1 MTKTIKTAA
10 LVAGTPL
17 AAKVPTTVAVIDAP
31 FIANLI
37 NLDHKARVDALLKL
51 LPGEVAAIGGKSGA
65 LASSCYEV
73 LSMMMDRKHG
83 KGWADRK
90 YGGRTLTELEK
101 QERDS
106 LKADLEGMKAT
117 FAANGYSNKDQAIK
131 YVKDWSRGLIGK
143 KREPGQNKARP
154 TVQMLNEDMPKL
166 YRRLNNA
173 DDVTENAVT
182 LMDAIGAY
190 LVAEGMDLRKVLGE

>member
-1 MTKTIKTAA
+1 MSKTIKTAA
-10 LVAGTPL
+10 LVAAP
-17 AAKVPTTVAVIDAP
+17 AAAVIAAHDDAA
-31 FIANLI
+31 FISNLL
-37 NLDHKARVDALLKL
+37 NMDAKSRVAELLKL
-51 LPGEVAAIGGKSGA
+51 KPGEVAAIGGKSGA

-90 YGGRTLTELEK
+90 YGGRTLTDLEK

-106 LKADLEGMKAT
+106 LKADLEGMKST
-117 FAANGYSNKDQAIK
+117 FKANGYSNADQAIK

-154 TVQMLNEDMPKL
+154 TAQMLNEDMPKL

>member
-10 LVAGTPL
+10 LVAAP
-17 AAKVPTTVAVIDAP
+17 AAVVVAAQDDNA

-37 NLDHKARVDALLKL
+37 NMDAKSRIEALLKL
-51 LPGEVAAIGGKSGA
+51 KAGEVAAIGGKSGA

-106 LKADLEGMKAT
+106 LKADLEGMKST
-117 FAANGYSNKDQAIK
+117 FKANGYSNADQAIK

-173 DDVTENAVT
+173 DDVTDNAVA

>member
-10 LVAGTPL
+10 LVAAP
-17 AAKVPTTVAVIDAP
+17 AAAVIAAHDDAA
-31 FIANLI
+31 FISNLL
-37 NLDHKARVDALLKL
+37 NMDAKSRVAELLKL
-51 LPGEVAAIGGKSGA
+51 KPGEVAAIGGKSGA

-90 YGGRTLTELEK
+90 YGGRTLTDLEK

-106 LKADLEGMKAT
+106 LKADLEGMKST
-117 FAANGYSNKDQAIK
+117 FKANGYSNADQAIK

-173 DDVTENAVT
+173 DDVTENAVA

>member
-1 MTKTIKTAA
+1 MCSSD
-10 LVAGTPL
+10 L
-17 AAKVPTTVAVIDAP
+17 
-31 FIANLI
+31 
-37 NLDHKARVDALLKL
+37 
-51 LPGEVAAIGGKSGA
+51 EVAAIGGKSGA

>member
-1 MTKTIKTAA
+1 MTKTVKTAA
-10 LVAGTPL
+10 LVAAP
-17 AAKVPTTVAVIDAP
+17 AAAVIAAHDDAA
-31 FIANLI
+31 FISNLL
-37 NLDHKARVDALLKL
+37 NMDAKSRVAELLKL
-51 LPGEVAAIGGKSGA
+51 KPGEVAAIGGKSGA

-106 LKADLEGMKAT
+106 LKADLEGMKST
-117 FAANGYSNKDQAIK
+117 FKANGYSNADQAIK

-173 DDVTENAVT
+173 DDVTDNAVA
-182 LMDAIGAY
+182 LMDAIGVY

>member
-1 MTKTIKTAA
+1 MTKTVKTAA
-10 LVAGTPL
+10 LVAAP
-17 AAKVPTTVAVIDAP
+17 AAVVVAHDDNA
-31 FIANLI
+31 FIANL
-37 NLDHKARVDALLKL
+37 LAMDAKQRVAELLKL
-51 LPGEVAAIGGKSGA
+51 KPGEVAAIGGKSGA
-65 LASSCYEV
+65 LATSCYEV

-90 YGGRTLTELEK
+90 YGGRALTDLEK

-106 LKADLEGMKAT
+106 LKADLEGMKST
-117 FAANGYSNKDQAIK
+117 FKANGYSNADQAIK

-154 TVQMLNEDMPKL
+154 TTQYLLDEMPKL

-173 DDVTENAVT
+173 DDVTENAVA
-182 LMDAIGAY
+182 LMDAVGAY
-190 LVAEGMDLRKVLGE
+190 LVAEGLNLRKVLGE

>member
-1 MTKTIKTAA
+1 MTKTVKTAA
-10 LVAGTPL
+10 LVAAP
-17 AAKVPTTVAVIDAP
+17 AAAVVAAHDDAT
-31 FIANLI
+31 FISNLL
-37 NLDHKARVDALLKL
+37 NMDAKARVEALLKL

-101 QERDS
+101 VERDN
-106 LKADLEGMKAT
+106 LKADLEGMKST
-117 FAANGYSNKDQAIK
+117 FKANGYSNADQAIK

-173 DDVTENAVT
+173 DDVTDNAVA

>member
-1 MTKTIKTAA
+1 MTKTVKAAA
-10 LVAGTPL
+10 LVAAP
-17 AAKVPTTVAVIDAP
+17 AAAVIAAHDDAA
-31 FIANLI
+31 FISNLL
-37 NLDHKARVDALLKL
+37 NMDAKARVAELLKL
-51 LPGEVAAIGGKSGA
+51 KPGEVAAIGGKSGA

-90 YGGRTLTELEK
+90 YGGRTLTDLEK

-106 LKADLEGMKAT
+106 LKADLEGMKST
-117 FAANGYSNKDQAIK
+117 FKANGYSNADQAIK

-154 TVQMLNEDMPKL
+154 TAQMLNEDMPKL